1 MNKSKS
7 ELSVINPN
15 AAGIDLG
22 ADHHWVSVP
31 EGRDSVSIR
40 RFACFTAD
48 LHEMANWLK
57 QCGIETVA
65 MESTG
70 VYWIPVFQILETS
83 GLEVKLVN
91 ARHVQTVP
99 GRKSDVMD
107 CQWLRQLHSYGLLS
121 GSFRPDDQIC
131 ILRSYLRQRET
142 LVQSAASHIQR
153 MQKALTQMNIQLHRV
168 ISDISGTTGLAILRA
183 IVAGERDLA
192 KLSAL
197 KDVRIKAT
205 HEEISAALTGDY
217 RSELV
222 FILTQELHLYDMF
235 QAQIAACDVQIEE
248 CLNEF
253 SDQVDVEQSPLPRA
267 KRPRKKPT
275 GNAPNFDLRTHLYR
289 ISGVDF
295 TQVDGLGVLTVLT
308 LLSELGLDSSRFPSA
323 KHFVSWLGL
332 CPGSRITGGKRK
344 SSKTRQVSNRVATAL
359 RVAALSLER
368 SHSALG
374 AFYRKMKARMGAPKA
389 ITATAHKLARIF
401 YQLWM
406 SGQSYVDP
414 GMDAYEQKYQEQAL
428 KNLKKKALAL
438 GFDLVASTPVPEGVS

>member
-1 MNKSKS
+1 MAEEAKMRESNPGLS
-7 ELSVINPN
+7 EINPN
-15 AAGIDLG
+15 AAGIDIG
-22 ADHHWVSVP
+22 ADYHWVSVP
-31 EGRDSVSIR
+31 EGRESVSIR

-48 LHEMANWLK
+48 LHELAKWLQ

-70 VYWIPVFQILETS
+70 VYWIPLFQILETA

-131 ILRSYLRQRET
+131 VLRSYIRQRET
-142 LVQSAASHIQR
+142 LVQSASSHIQR
-153 MQKALTQMNIQLHRV
+153 MQKALTQMNVQLHRV
-168 ISDISGTTGLAILRA
+168 ISDISGITGLAILRA

-197 KDVRIKAT
+197 KDARIKAT

-235 QAQIAACDVQIEE
+235 QAQIAACDVQIEQ
-248 CLNEF
+248 CLSQF
-253 SDQVDVEQSPLPRA
+253 LDQVDVEQAPLPAA

-275 GNAPNFDLRTHLYR
+275 GNAPSFDLRTHLYR

-323 KHFVSWLGL
+323 QHFVSWLGL

-344 SSKTRQVSNRVATAL
+344 SSKTRQVSNRVATAF
-359 RVAALSLER
+359 RMAALSLER

-389 ITATAHKLARIF
+389 IE
-401 YQLWM
+401 
-406 SGQSYVDP
+406 VDP
-414 GMDAYEQKYQEQAL
+414 
-428 KNLKKKALAL
+428 
-438 GFDLVASTPVPEGVS
+438 SS